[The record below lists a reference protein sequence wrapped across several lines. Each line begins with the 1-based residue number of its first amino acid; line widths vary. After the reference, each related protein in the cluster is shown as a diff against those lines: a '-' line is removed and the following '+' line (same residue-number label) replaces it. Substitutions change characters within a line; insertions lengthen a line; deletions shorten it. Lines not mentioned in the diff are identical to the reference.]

1 MADERIVA
9 QDTFEQSIKD
19 ILTEL
24 VNSTYSWEEYTD
36 SEISDILEITDEQAM
51 ELEKI
56 INDGIKANNKL
67 WSSNKID
74 SELQNVV
81 IEANKYTDDLV
92 ANLSNIKLDI
102 VDSLPDSST
111 VDKSTIYIL
120 KDSSGGTNNILNVWS
135 DSTSAFVEVGKLSVN
150 MDNFYDKA
158 TVDAELAKKAN
169 ADEVLKP
176 DAIVSDLT
184 TTSGT
189 TTLSTAG
196 LQTELDKKLN
206 KTSIL
211 TAKDNSA
218 TDDQAYSAKAINTE
232 LDKKANNDDV
242 VKKTDITTT
251 IGSTSTDS
259 QVPGAKAIYDM
270 FLKNEKIM
278 RYDLT
283 YISSDSLNINL
294 PKPGFYKISNPTKGV
309 PDGNPKDYTLV
320 NIPWMDNDIL
330 MKFGWQLLFTPR
342 TTYFWVRRVWN
353 YKPDYV
359 YTEGDYSVFNKWQ
372 KVAATSVPDVP
383 KTIVTTTVPSG
394 VVVASSGLYIEYVV
408 RNGWCNVNFMFNLTS
423 STKISW
429 VKIADGLPKP
439 ALSNVNVILIN
450 EGGEIKRITT
460 RIKTDG
466 ALYIAINDPISEENW
481 WMGDVTYPVLES

>member
-1 MADERIVA
+1 MSKLTTDVLLKE
-9 QDTFEQSIKD
+9 SIKS

-24 VNSTYSWEEYTD
+24 VNSTYDWQEYTD
-36 SEISDILEITDEQAM
+36 SEISDILEISDEQAL
-51 ELEKI
+51 ELSKI
-56 INDGIKANNKL
+56 INDNVKANNKL

-74 SELQNVV
+74 SELQNMI
-81 IEANKYTDDLV
+81 IEANKYSDELIGQISSISLEYVTV
-92 ANLSNIKLDI
+92 
-102 VDSLPDSST
+102 LPDT
-111 VDKSTIYIL
+111 DIKSNVIYIL
-120 KDSSGGTNNILNVWS
+120 QGTPNTLNVYNN
-135 DSTSAFVEVGKLSVN
+135 STSAFVTVGDLNIDLTNYYTKSEVDTDLI
-150 MDNFYDKA
+150 
-158 TVDAELAKKAN
+158 KKAN

-184 TTSGT
+184 TTSGST
-189 TTLSTAG
+189 VLSTAG
-196 LQTELDKKLN
+196 LQTELDKK
-206 KTSIL
+206 
-211 TAKDNSA
+211 A
-218 TDDQAYSAKAINTE
+218 
-232 LDKKANNDDV
+232 NDDKV

-251 IGSTSTDS
+251 ISSTSTDS

-270 FLKNEKIM
+270 FLKNEKII
-278 RYDLT
+278 RYDHT

-294 PKPGFYKISNPTKGV
+294 PKPGFYKISSPTKGV
-309 PDGNPKDYTLV
+309 PEGNPKDYTLL

-383 KTIVTTTVPSG
+383 RTIVTTTVPSG

-450 EGGEIKRITT
+450 EGGEIKRIAT

-466 ALYIAINDPISEENW
+466 LLYIAINDPISEENW

>member
-1 MADERIVA
+1 MSKLTTDVLLKE
-9 QDTFEQSIKD
+9 SIKA

-24 VNSTYSWEEYTD
+24 VNSTYDWQEYTD
-36 SEISDILEITDEQAM
+36 EEIGQILELDPTQVA
-51 ELEKI
+51 ELSAV

-74 SELQNVV
+74 SELQNSV
-81 IEANKYTDDLV
+81 IEANKYSDDLV

-111 VDKSTIYIL
+111 VNKSTIYIL
-120 KDSSGGTNNILNVWS
+120 KDSSGGTNNTLNVWS
-135 DSTSAFVEVGKLSVN
+135 DSASAFVEVGKLNVN
-150 MDNFYDKA
+150 MNNYYTKSE
-158 TVDAELAKKAN
+158 VDAELTKKAN

-184 TTSGT
+184 TTSGST
-189 TTLSTAG
+189 VLSTAG
-196 LQTELDKKLN
+196 LQTELDKK
-206 KTSIL
+206 
-211 TAKDNSA
+211 A
-218 TDDQAYSAKAINTE
+218 
-232 LDKKANNDDV
+232 NDDKV

-259 QVPGAKAIYDM
+259 QIPGAKAIYDM
-270 FLKNEKIM
+270 FLKNEKII

-283 YISSDSLNINL
+283 YINSDSLNINL

-309 PDGNPKDYTLV
+309 PEGNPKDYTLL
-320 NIPWMDNDIL
+320 NIPWMDSDIL

-394 VVVASSGLYIEYVV
+394 VVVASNGLYIEYVV

-450 EGGEIKRITT
+450 EGGEIKRIAT

>member
-1 MADERIVA
+1 MSKLTTDVLLKE
-9 QDTFEQSIKD
+9 SIKA

-24 VNSTYSWEEYTD
+24 VNSTYDWQEYTD
-36 SEISDILEITDEQAM
+36 SEISDILEISDEQAL
-51 ELEKI
+51 ELSKI
-56 INDGIKANNKL
+56 INDNVKANNKL

-74 SELQNVV
+74 SELQNMI
-81 IEANKYTDDLV
+81 IEANKYSDELIGQISSISLEYVTV
-92 ANLSNIKLDI
+92 
-102 VDSLPDSST
+102 LPDT
-111 VDKSTIYIL
+111 DIKSNVIYIL
-120 KDSSGGTNNILNVWS
+120 QGTPNTLNVYNN
-135 DSTSAFVEVGKLSVN
+135 STSAFVTVGDLNIDLTNYYTKSE
-150 MDNFYDKA
+150 
-158 TVDAELAKKAN
+158 VDAELIKKAN

-176 DAIVSDLT
+176 DVIVADLT
-184 TTSGT
+184 TTSGST
-189 TTLSTAG
+189 VLSTAG
-196 LQTELDKKLN
+196 LQTELDKK
-206 KTSIL
+206 
-211 TAKDNSA
+211 A
-218 TDDQAYSAKAINTE
+218 
-232 LDKKANNDDV
+232 NDDKV

-270 FLKNEKIM
+270 FLKNEKII

-283 YISSDSLNINL
+283 YINSDSLNINL

-309 PDGNPKDYTLV
+309 PEGNPKDYTLL
-320 NIPWMDNDIL
+320 NIPWIDSDIL

-450 EGGEIKRITT
+450 EGGEIKRIAT

>member
-1 MADERIVA
+1 MSKLTTDVLLKE
-9 QDTFEQSIKD
+9 SIKS

-24 VNSTYSWEEYTD
+24 VNSTYDWQEYTD
-36 SEISDILEITDEQAM
+36 SEISDILEISDEQAL
-51 ELEKI
+51 ELSKI
-56 INDGIKANNKL
+56 INDNVKANNKL

-74 SELQNVV
+74 SELQNMI
-81 IEANKYTDDLV
+81 IEANKYSDELIGQISSISLEYVTV
-92 ANLSNIKLDI
+92 
-102 VDSLPDSST
+102 LPDT
-111 VDKSTIYIL
+111 DIKSNVIYIL
-120 KDSSGGTNNILNVWS
+120 QGTPNTLNVYNN
-135 DSTSAFVEVGKLSVN
+135 STSAFVTVGDLNIDLTNYYTKSE
-150 MDNFYDKA
+150 
-158 TVDAELAKKAN
+158 VDAELAKKAN

-176 DAIVSDLT
+176 DAIVADLT

-481 WMGDVTYPVLES
+481 WMGDVTYPVLGS

>member
-1 MADERIVA
+1 MSKLTTDVLLKE
-9 QDTFEQSIKD
+9 SIKS

-24 VNSTYSWEEYTD
+24 VNSTYDWQEYTD
-36 SEISDILEITDEQAM
+36 SEISDILEISDEQAL
-51 ELEKI
+51 ELSKI
-56 INDGIKANNKL
+56 INDNVKANNKL

-74 SELQNVV
+74 SELQNMI
-81 IEANKYTDDLV
+81 IEANKYSDELIGQISSISLEYVTV
-92 ANLSNIKLDI
+92 
-102 VDSLPDSST
+102 LPDT
-111 VDKSTIYIL
+111 DIKSNVIYIL
-120 KDSSGGTNNILNVWS
+120 QGTPNTLNVYNN
-135 DSTSAFVEVGKLSVN
+135 STSAFVTVGDLNIDLTNYYTKSE
-150 MDNFYDKA
+150 
-158 TVDAELAKKAN
+158 VDAELAKKAN
-169 ADEVLKP
+169 TDEVLKP
-176 DAIVSDLT
+176 DAIVADLT
-184 TTSGT
+184 TTSGST
-189 TTLSTAG
+189 VLSTAG
-196 LQTELDKKLN
+196 LQTELDKK
-206 KTSIL
+206 
-211 TAKDNSA
+211 A
-218 TDDQAYSAKAINTE
+218 
-232 LDKKANNDDV
+232 NDDKV

-270 FLKNEKIM
+270 FLKNEKII

-294 PKPGFYKISNPTKGV
+294 PKPGFYKISSPTKGV
-309 PDGNPKDYTLV
+309 PEGNPKDYTLV

-394 VVVASSGLYIEYVV
+394 VVAASSGLYIEYVV

-450 EGGEIKRITT
+450 EGGEIKRIAT
-460 RIKTDG
+460 RIKTDR

>member
-1 MADERIVA
+1 MSKLTTDVLLKE
-9 QDTFEQSIKD
+9 SIKA

-24 VNSTYSWEEYTD
+24 VNSTYDWQEYTD
-36 SEISDILEITDEQAM
+36 SEISDILEISDEQAL
-51 ELEKI
+51 ELSKI
-56 INDGIKANNKL
+56 INDNVKANNKL

-74 SELQNVV
+74 SELQNML
-81 IEANKYTDDLV
+81 IEANKYSDELIGQISSISLEYVTV
-92 ANLSNIKLDI
+92 
-102 VDSLPDSST
+102 LPDT
-111 VDKSTIYIL
+111 DIKSNVIYIL
-120 KDSSGGTNNILNVWS
+120 QGIPNTLNVYNN
-135 DSTSAFVEVGKLSVN
+135 STSAFVTVGDLNIDLTNYYTKSE
-150 MDNFYDKA
+150 
-158 TVDAELAKKAN
+158 VDAELAKKAN

-184 TTSGT
+184 TTSGST
-189 TTLSTAG
+189 VLSTAG
-196 LQTELDKKLN
+196 LQTELDKK
-206 KTSIL
+206 
-211 TAKDNSA
+211 A
-218 TDDQAYSAKAINTE
+218 
-232 LDKKANNDDV
+232 NDDKV

-278 RYDLT
+278 RYDHT

-309 PDGNPKDYTLV
+309 PEGNPKDYTLV
-320 NIPWMDNDIL
+320 NIPWIDNDIL

-342 TTYFWVRRVWN
+342 TSYFWVRRVWN

-450 EGGEIKRITT
+450 EGGEIKRIAT

>member
-1 MADERIVA
+1 MSKLTTDVLLKE
-9 QDTFEQSIKD
+9 SIKS

-24 VNSTYSWEEYTD
+24 VNSTYDWQEYTD
-36 SEISDILEITDEQAM
+36 SEISDILEISDEQAL
-51 ELEKI
+51 ELSKI
-56 INDGIKANNKL
+56 INDNVKANNKL

-74 SELQNVV
+74 SELQNMI
-81 IEANKYTDDLV
+81 IEANKYSDELIGQISSISLEYVTV
-92 ANLSNIKLDI
+92 
-102 VDSLPDSST
+102 LPDT
-111 VDKSTIYIL
+111 DIKSNVIYIL
-120 KDSSGGTNNILNVWS
+120 QGIPNTLNVYNN
-135 DSTSAFVEVGKLSVN
+135 STSAFVTVGDLNIDLTNYYAKSE
-150 MDNFYDKA
+150 
-158 TVDAELAKKAN
+158 VDAELAKKAN

-184 TTSGT
+184 TTSGST
-189 TTLSTAG
+189 VLSTAG
-196 LQTELDKKLN
+196 LQTELDKKANDN
-206 KTSIL
+206 K
-211 TAKDNSA
+211 
-218 TDDQAYSAKAINTE
+218 
-232 LDKKANNDDV
+232 V

-270 FLKNEKIM
+270 FLKNEKII

-283 YISSDSLNINL
+283 YINSDSLNINL

-309 PDGNPKDYTLV
+309 PEGNPKDYTLL

-383 KTIVTTTVPSG
+383 RTIVTTTVPSG
-394 VVVASSGLYIEYVV
+394 VVAASSGLYIEYVV

-450 EGGEIKRITT
+450 EGGEIKRIAT

>member
-1 MADERIVA
+1 MSKLTTDVLLKE
-9 QDTFEQSIKD
+9 SIKA

-24 VNSTYSWEEYTD
+24 VNSTYDWQEYTD
-36 SEISDILEITDEQAM
+36 SEISDILEISDEQAL
-51 ELEKI
+51 ELSKI
-56 INDGIKANNKL
+56 INDNVKANNKL
-67 WSSNKID
+67 WSSDKID
-74 SELQNVV
+74 SELQNMI
-81 IEANKYTDDLV
+81 IEANKYSDELIGQISSISLEYVTV
-92 ANLSNIKLDI
+92 
-102 VDSLPDSST
+102 LPDT
-111 VDKSTIYIL
+111 DIKSNVIYIL
-120 KDSSGGTNNILNVWS
+120 QGTPNTLNVYNN
-135 DSTSAFVEVGKLSVN
+135 STSAFVTVGDLNIDLTNYYTKSE
-150 MDNFYDKA
+150 
-158 TVDAELAKKAN
+158 VDAELAKKAN
-169 ADEVLKP
+169 TDEVLKP
-176 DAIVSDLT
+176 DVIVADLT
-184 TTSGT
+184 TTSGS

-196 LQTELDKKLN
+196 LQTELDKK
-206 KTSIL
+206 
-211 TAKDNSA
+211 A
-218 TDDQAYSAKAINTE
+218 
-232 LDKKANNDDV
+232 NDDKV

-278 RYDLT
+278 RYDQT

-294 PKPGFYKISNPTKGV
+294 PKPGFYKISSPTKGV
-309 PDGNPKDYTLV
+309 PEGNPKDYTLL
-320 NIPWMDNDIL
+320 NIPWIDGDIL

-383 KTIVTTTVPSG
+383 TTIVTTTVPSG
-394 VVVASSGLYIEYVV
+394 VVAASSGLYIEYVV

-450 EGGEIKRITT
+450 EGGEIKRIAT

-466 ALYIAINDPISEENW
+466 VLYIAINDPISEENW

>member
-1 MADERIVA
+1 MSKLTTDVLLKE
-9 QDTFEQSIKD
+9 SIKS

-24 VNSTYSWEEYTD
+24 VNSTYDWQEYTD
-36 SEISDILEITDEQAM
+36 SEISDILEISDEQAL
-51 ELEKI
+51 ELSKI
-56 INDGIKANNKL
+56 INDNVKANNKL

-74 SELQNVV
+74 SELQNMI
-81 IEANKYTDDLV
+81 IEANKYSDELIGQISSISLEYVTV
-92 ANLSNIKLDI
+92 
-102 VDSLPDSST
+102 LPDT
-111 VDKSTIYIL
+111 DIKSNVIYIL
-120 KDSSGGTNNILNVWS
+120 QGTPNTLNVYNN
-135 DSTSAFVEVGKLSVN
+135 STSAFVTVGDLNIDLTNYYTKSE
-150 MDNFYDKA
+150 
-158 TVDAELAKKAN
+158 VDAELAKKAN

-184 TTSGT
+184 TTSGST
-189 TTLSTAG
+189 VLSTAG
-196 LQTELDKKLN
+196 LQTELDKK
-206 KTSIL
+206 
-211 TAKDNSA
+211 A
-218 TDDQAYSAKAINTE
+218 
-232 LDKKANNDDV
+232 NDDKV

-270 FLKNEKIM
+270 FLKNEKII
-278 RYDLT
+278 RYDHT

-309 PDGNPKDYTLV
+309 PEGNPKDYTLL

-383 KTIVTTTVPSG
+383 RTIVTTTVPSG
-394 VVVASSGLYIEYVV
+394 VVAASSGLYIEYVV

-450 EGGEIKRITT
+450 EGGEIKRIAT

>member
-1 MADERIVA
+1 MSKLTTDVLLKE
-9 QDTFEQSIKD
+9 SIKA

-24 VNSTYSWEEYTD
+24 VNSTYDWQEYTD
-36 SEISDILEITDEQAM
+36 SEISDILEISDEQAL
-51 ELEKI
+51 ELSKI
-56 INDGIKANNKL
+56 INDNVKANNKL

-74 SELQNVV
+74 SELQNMI
-81 IEANKYTDDLV
+81 IEANKYSDELIGQISSISLEYVTV
-92 ANLSNIKLDI
+92 
-102 VDSLPDSST
+102 LPDT
-111 VDKSTIYIL
+111 DIKSNVIYIL
-120 KDSSGGTNNILNVWS
+120 QGTPNTLNVYNN
-135 DSTSAFVEVGKLSVN
+135 STSAFVTVGDLNIDLTNYYTKSE
-150 MDNFYDKA
+150 
-158 TVDAELAKKAN
+158 VDAELAKKAN
-169 ADEVLKP
+169 TDEVLKP
-176 DAIVSDLT
+176 DAIVADLT
-184 TTSGT
+184 TTSGST
-189 TTLSTAG
+189 VLSTAG
-196 LQTELDKKLN
+196 LQTELDKK
-206 KTSIL
+206 
-211 TAKDNSA
+211 A
-218 TDDQAYSAKAINTE
+218 
-232 LDKKANNDDV
+232 NDDKV

-270 FLKNEKIM
+270 FLKNEKII

-294 PKPGFYKISNPTKGV
+294 PKPGFYKISSPTKGV
-309 PDGNPKDYTLV
+309 PEGNPKDYTLV

-394 VVVASSGLYIEYVV
+394 VVAASSGLYIEYVV

-450 EGGEIKRITT
+450 EGGEIKRIAT
-460 RIKTDG
+460 RIKTDR

>member
-1 MADERIVA
+1 MGQFKDMFN
-9 QDTFEQSIKD
+9 DIKGAVTD
-19 ILTEL
+19 NFGNTVVPGEL
-24 VNSTYSWEEYTD
+24 VGFHKTIVGNKVFIYGKYDCLDDSKLHIITFGFSTDLLNDPEELKNTVKGEYRIKENS
-36 SEISDILEITDEQAM
+36 
-51 ELEKI
+51 K
-56 INDGIKANNKL
+56 
-67 WSSNKID
+67 
-74 SELQNVV
+74 
-81 IEANKYTDDLV
+81 
-92 ANLSNIKLDI
+92 
-102 VDSLPDSST
+102 
-111 VDKSTIYIL
+111 
-120 KDSSGGTNNILNVWS
+120 
-135 DSTSAFVEVGKLSVN
+135 
-150 MDNFYDKA
+150 FYK
-158 TVDAELAKKAN
+158 
-169 ADEVLKP
+169 
-176 DAIVSDLT
+176 
-184 TTSGT
+184 
-189 TTLSTAG
+189 
-196 LQTELDKKLN
+196 
-206 KTSIL
+206 
-211 TAKDNSA
+211 
-218 TDDQAYSAKAINTE
+218 
-232 LDKKANNDDV
+232 V

-259 QVPGAKAIYDM
+259 QIPGAKAIYDM
-270 FLKNEKIM
+270 FLKNEKII

-283 YISSDSLNINL
+283 YINSDSLNINL
-294 PKPGFYKISNPTKGV
+294 PKPGFYKISSPTKGV
-309 PDGNPKDYTLV
+309 PEGNPKDYTLL

-394 VVVASSGLYIEYVV
+394 VVVASNGLYIEYVV

-450 EGGEIKRITT
+450 EGGEIKRIAT

-466 ALYIAINDPISEENW
+466 VLYIAINDPISEENW

>member
-1 MADERIVA
+1 MSKLTTDVLLKE
-9 QDTFEQSIKD
+9 SIKS

-24 VNSTYSWEEYTD
+24 VNSTYDWQEYTD
-36 SEISDILEITDEQAM
+36 SEISDILEISDEQAL
-51 ELEKI
+51 ELSKI
-56 INDGIKANNKL
+56 INDNVKANNKL

-74 SELQNVV
+74 SELQNMI
-81 IEANKYTDDLV
+81 IEANKYSDELIGQISSISLEYVT
-92 ANLSNIKLDI
+92 I
-102 VDSLPDSST
+102 LPDT
-111 VDKSTIYIL
+111 DIKSNVIYIL
-120 KDSSGGTNNILNVWS
+120 QGTPNTLNVYNN
-135 DSTSAFVEVGKLSVN
+135 STSAFVTVGDLNIDLTNYYTKSE
-150 MDNFYDKA
+150 
-158 TVDAELAKKAN
+158 VDAELAKKAN

-184 TTSGT
+184 TTSGST
-189 TTLSTAG
+189 VLSTAG
-196 LQTELDKKLN
+196 LQTELDKK
-206 KTSIL
+206 
-211 TAKDNSA
+211 A
-218 TDDQAYSAKAINTE
+218 
-232 LDKKANNDDV
+232 NDDKV

-270 FLKNEKIM
+270 FLKNEKII
-278 RYDLT
+278 RYDHT

-309 PDGNPKDYTLV
+309 PEGNPKDYTLL
-320 NIPWMDNDIL
+320 NIPWMDSDIL

-383 KTIVTTTVPSG
+383 RTIVTTTVPSG
-394 VVVASSGLYIEYVV
+394 VVAASSGLYIEYVV

-450 EGGEIKRITT
+450 EGGEIKRIAT

-481 WMGDVTYPVLES
+481 WMGDVTYPVLESK

>member
-1 MADERIVA
+1 MSKLTTDVLLKE
-9 QDTFEQSIKD
+9 SIKA

-24 VNSTYSWEEYTD
+24 VNSTYDWQEYTD
-36 SEISDILEITDEQAM
+36 SEISDILEISDEQAL
-51 ELEKI
+51 ELSKI
-56 INDGIKANNKL
+56 INDNVKANNKL

-74 SELQNVV
+74 SELQNMI
-81 IEANKYTDDLV
+81 IEANKYSDELIGQISSISLEYVTV
-92 ANLSNIKLDI
+92 
-102 VDSLPDSST
+102 LPDT
-111 VDKSTIYIL
+111 DIKSNVIYIL
-120 KDSSGGTNNILNVWS
+120 QGIPNTLNVYNN
-135 DSTSAFVEVGKLSVN
+135 STSAFVTVGDLNIDLTNYYTKSEVDV
-150 MDNFYDKA
+150 
-158 TVDAELAKKAN
+158 ELAKKAN

-184 TTSGT
+184 TTSGST
-189 TTLSTAG
+189 VLSTAG
-196 LQTELDKKLN
+196 LQTELDKK
-206 KTSIL
+206 
-211 TAKDNSA
+211 A
-218 TDDQAYSAKAINTE
+218 
-232 LDKKANNDDV
+232 NDDKV

-270 FLKNEKIM
+270 FLKNEKII
-278 RYDLT
+278 RYDQT
-283 YISSDSLNINL
+283 YISSDSLNINI

-309 PDGNPKDYTLV
+309 PEGNPKDYTLL
-320 NIPWMDNDIL
+320 NIPWIDGDIL

-342 TTYFWVRRVWN
+342 TNYFWVRRVWN

-394 VVVASSGLYIEYVV
+394 VVVASSGLYVEYVV

-450 EGGEIKRITT
+450 EGGDIKRIAT
-460 RIKTDG
+460 RIKTNG
-466 ALYIAINDPISEENW
+466 LLYIAINDPISEENW

>member
-1 MADERIVA
+1 MSKLTTDVLLKE
-9 QDTFEQSIKD
+9 SIKS

-24 VNSTYSWEEYTD
+24 VNSTYDWQEYTD
-36 SEISDILEITDEQAM
+36 SEISDILEISDEQAL
-51 ELEKI
+51 ELSKI
-56 INDGIKANNKL
+56 INDNVKANNKL

-74 SELQNVV
+74 SELQNMI
-81 IEANKYTDDLV
+81 IEANKYSDELIGQISSISLEYVTV
-92 ANLSNIKLDI
+92 
-102 VDSLPDSST
+102 LPDT
-111 VDKSTIYIL
+111 DIKSNVIYIL
-120 KDSSGGTNNILNVWS
+120 QGTPNTLNVYNN
-135 DSTSAFVEVGKLSVN
+135 STSAFVTVGDLNIDLTNYYTKSEV
-150 MDNFYDKA
+150 D
-158 TVDAELAKKAN
+158 TELIKKAN

-184 TTSGT
+184 TTSGST
-189 TTLSTAG
+189 VLSTAG
-196 LQTELDKKLN
+196 LQTELDKK
-206 KTSIL
+206 
-211 TAKDNSA
+211 A
-218 TDDQAYSAKAINTE
+218 
-232 LDKKANNDDV
+232 NDDKV

-270 FLKNEKIM
+270 FLKNEKII
-278 RYDLT
+278 RYDHT

-309 PDGNPKDYTLV
+309 PEGNPKDYTLV

-383 KTIVTTTVPSG
+383 RTIVTTNVPSG

-450 EGGEIKRITT
+450 EGGEIKRIAT

-466 ALYIAINDPISEENW
+466 LLYIAINDPISEENW

>member
-1 MADERIVA
+1 MSKLTTDVLLKE
-9 QDTFEQSIKD
+9 SIKS

-24 VNSTYSWEEYTD
+24 VNSTYDWQEYTD
-36 SEISDILEITDEQAM
+36 SEISDILEISDEQAL
-51 ELEKI
+51 ELSKI
-56 INDGIKANNKL
+56 INDNVKANNKL

-74 SELQNVV
+74 SELQNMI
-81 IEANKYTDDLV
+81 IEANKYSDELIGQISSISLEYVTV
-92 ANLSNIKLDI
+92 
-102 VDSLPDSST
+102 LPDT
-111 VDKSTIYIL
+111 DIKSNVIYIL
-120 KDSSGGTNNILNVWS
+120 QGIPNTLNVYNN
-135 DSTSAFVEVGKLSVN
+135 STSAFVTVGDLNIDLTNYYAKSE
-150 MDNFYDKA
+150 
-158 TVDAELAKKAN
+158 VDAELAKKAN

-184 TTSGT
+184 TTSGST
-189 TTLSTAG
+189 VLSTAG
-196 LQTELDKKLN
+196 LQTELDKKANDN
-206 KTSIL
+206 K
-211 TAKDNSA
+211 
-218 TDDQAYSAKAINTE
+218 
-232 LDKKANNDDV
+232 V

-270 FLKNEKIM
+270 FLKNEKII

-283 YISSDSLNINL
+283 YINSDSLNINL

-309 PDGNPKDYTLV
+309 PEGNPKDYTLL
-320 NIPWMDNDIL
+320 NIPWIDSDIL

-383 KTIVTTTVPSG
+383 RTIVTTTVPSG
-394 VVVASSGLYIEYVV
+394 VVAASSGLYIEYVV

-450 EGGEIKRITT
+450 EGGEIKRIAT

>member
-1 MADERIVA
+1 MSKLTTDVLLKE
-9 QDTFEQSIKD
+9 SIKS

-24 VNSTYSWEEYTD
+24 VNSTYDWQEYTD
-36 SEISDILEITDEQAM
+36 SEISDILEISDEQAL
-51 ELEKI
+51 ELSKI
-56 INDGIKANNKL
+56 INDNVKANNKL

-74 SELQNVV
+74 SELQNMI
-81 IEANKYTDDLV
+81 IEANKYSDELIGQISSISLEYVTV
-92 ANLSNIKLDI
+92 
-102 VDSLPDSST
+102 LPDT
-111 VDKSTIYIL
+111 DIKSNVIYIL
-120 KDSSGGTNNILNVWS
+120 QGTPNTLNVYNN
-135 DSTSAFVEVGKLSVN
+135 STSAFVTVGDLNIDLTNYYTKSE
-150 MDNFYDKA
+150 
-158 TVDAELAKKAN
+158 VDAELAKKAN
-169 ADEVLKP
+169 DDEVLKP

-184 TTSGT
+184 TTSGST
-189 TTLSTAG
+189 VLSTAG
-196 LQTELDKKLN
+196 LQTELDKK
-206 KTSIL
+206 
-211 TAKDNSA
+211 A
-218 TDDQAYSAKAINTE
+218 
-232 LDKKANNDDV
+232 NDDKV

-270 FLKNEKIM
+270 FLKNEKII
-278 RYDLT
+278 RYDYT

-309 PDGNPKDYTLV
+309 PEGNPKDYTLV

-394 VVVASSGLYIEYVV
+394 VVAASSGLYIEYVV

-450 EGGEIKRITT
+450 EGGEIKRITA